1 MLLQRIN
8 PIANGLLLILKLDF
22 VNSLKIVHQ
31 LMLETVTAVSLQKLP
46 VKQPATF
53 KEIVRYC
60 IFYNIMK
67 YYNINVFD

>member
-46 VKQPATF
+46 VKQPAIF
-53 KEIVRYC
+53 KEIVRYF

-67 YYNINVFD
+67 YNINVLN